1 MDKIKCKMKT
11 VHFNERTKS
20 GQNSMTNK
28 SLENVI

>member
-20 GQNSMTNK
+20 GQNSMTK
-28 SLENVI
+28 KVKK